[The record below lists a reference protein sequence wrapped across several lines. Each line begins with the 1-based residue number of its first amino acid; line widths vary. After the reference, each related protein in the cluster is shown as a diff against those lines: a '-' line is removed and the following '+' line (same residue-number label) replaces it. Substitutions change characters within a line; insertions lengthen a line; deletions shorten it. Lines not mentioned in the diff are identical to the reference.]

1 MKLVEHMGEIMKQTL
16 FAIPIALAILSMPAF
31 AQDARDESVRFAFG
45 NSSATIKEI
54 ITGYQSVN
62 YKLGAKAGQ
71 HMVVVL
77 KTDNGSNY
85 FNIFVPG
92 KGPGYEAM
100 FIGSQQGGRYEGTL
114 PADGEYTVQV
124 YLMRNAARRNEK
136 ANYTLEIGI
145 D

>member
-1 MKLVEHMGEIMKQTL
+1 MKQTV
-16 FAIPIALAILSMPAF
+16 FAITFVLVTFSVIAF
-31 AQDARDESVRFAFG
+31 AQEARDESVRFAPG
-45 NSSATIKEI
+45 TSSATIKEI

-92 KGPGYEAM
+92 KGPGDEAM
-100 FIGSQQGGRYEGTL
+100 FIGSQQGGHYEGTL

-124 YLMRNAARRNEK
+124 YLMRNAARRSEK
-136 ANYTLEIGI
+136 ANYNLEIGI

>member
-1 MKLVEHMGEIMKQTL
+1 MKLEKYMGEIMKQTV
-16 FAIPIALAILSMPAF
+16 FPIVFMLVTLSMPAF
-31 AQDARDESVRFAFG
+31 ARDVRDESVRIAPG
-45 NSSATIKEI
+45 TISKTINET

-62 YKLGAKAGQ
+62 YKLCAKAGQ

-77 KTDNGSNY
+77 KTDNGGNY

-92 KGPGYEAM
+92 KGPGDEAK

-114 PADGEYTVQV
+114 PTDGEYTVDV

>member
-1 MKLVEHMGEIMKQTL
+1 MKLEEYLVKIMKQTL
-16 FAIPIALAILSMPAF
+16 FAITFVLVTLSMVVF
-31 AQDARDESVRFAFG
+31 AQDTRNELVRFAPG
-45 NSSATIKEI
+45 TSSETIKET

-62 YKLGAKAGQ
+62 YKFGAKAGQ
-71 HMVVVL
+71 HMVVIL

-92 KGPGYEAM
+92 KGPGDEAM
-100 FIGSQQGGRYEGTL
+100 FIGSTLGDRYDGTL

>member
-1 MKLVEHMGEIMKQTL
+1 MGEIMKQTV
-16 FAIPIALAILSMPAF
+16 FAMVFVLVTLSMPAF
-31 AQDARDESVRFAFG
+31 ARDARDESVRFAPG
-45 NSSATIKEI
+45 TSSATIKEI

-62 YKLGAKAGQ
+62 YELVAKAGQ

-92 KGPGYEAM
+92 KGPGDEAM
-100 FIGSQQGGRYEGTL
+100 FIGSTLGDRYDGTL

-136 ANYTLEIGI
+136 ANYNLEIGI